1 MLEIDASPYSPP
13 SAKNE
18 PAGPFFPWRLIPAS
32 VIALPGILSFG
43 FVTYFAAIVAYFIF
57 AEGITSGVQESLG
70 AIGFYIGPGV
80 AWTASAL
87 LLWKKR
93 YVFAIL
99 LIVAGL
105 SIPLA
110 LQP

>member
-1 MLEIDASPYSPP
+1 ML
-13 SAKNE
+13 
-18 PAGPFFPWRLIPAS
+18 GL
-32 VIALPGILSFG
+32 LGILSFG
-43 FVTYFAAIVAYFIF
+43 FGTYFAAIVAYLVF
-57 AEGITSGVQESLG
+57 AEGITSGVQECLG

-87 LLWKKR
+87 LVWKKR
-93 YVFAIL
+93 YAFAIL
-99 LIVAGL
+99 LVLAGL

>member
-1 MLEIDASPYSPP
+1 LEIDANPYSAP

-32 VIALPGILSFG
+32 VIGLLGILSFG
-43 FVTYFAAIVAYFIF
+43 FGTYFAAIVACLVF

-70 AIGFYIGPGV
+70 AIVFYIGPGV
-80 AWTASAL
+80 AWTTSSL

-93 YVFAIL
+93 YAFAIL
-99 LIVAGL
+99 LVLAGL
-105 SIPLA
+105 SIPLT